1 MKNFIILL
9 SIIITFCLIQLFL
22 GSDSVLRIAA
32 AFSMSSIAFGIWL
45 SLEAHSLKTKSE
57 KAEIDIKLM
66 SLFTKI
72 MGTAHG
78 RGGYYSSEKTI
89 EKAFD
94 CGLFGEGSVADKS
107 KIEDF
112 TILNKKISAI
122 SVLTIPVGAA
132 EQDAAIAAIG
142 KLAERHEVLRDVA
155 IEGLQSLNNF
165 KSDVANKYLEKLI
178 KK

>member
-1 MKNFIILL
+1 MKNFFILL
-9 SIIITFCLIQLFL
+9 SIIIIFCLIQLFL
-22 GSDSVLRIAA
+22 GSDSVLRIAT
-32 AFSMSSIAFGIWL
+32 AFSMSSIAIGVWL

-78 RGGYYSSEKTI
+78 RGGYYSSEKTV

-94 CGLFGEGSVADKS
+94 CGLFGEGSIADKS
-107 KIEDF
+107 KIKEFDL
-112 TILNKKISAI
+112 LNKKIAALSI
-122 SVLTIPVGAA
+122 LTTPVGEA

-155 IEGLQSLNNF
+155 IEGLQSLSNF
-165 KSDVANKYLEKLI
+165 KPDIAMKYLEKLQ
-178 KK
+178 K